1 MGRIVV
7 AVCSLAL
14 LAASCGSD
22 PQQFY
27 TAETEANFL
36 ASCADTSTPEPL
48 ALDADAETRQTR
60 LEEENLRSLQTE
72 ICRCTINS
80 LEQKVGYQRFE
91 EYDSE
96 LRADLSRPLQTA
108 IRIELINCI
117 KQEGAL

>member
-1 MGRIVV
+1 MGRVV
-7 AVCSLAL
+7 AAICSLAL

-48 ALDADAETRQTR
+48 PLDADPAERQTR
-60 LEEENLRSLQTE
+60 LEQENLRALQTQ
-72 ICRCTINS
+72 ICQCTISS
-80 LEQKVGYQRFE
+80 LEQKVGYNRFE

-96 LRADLSRPLQTA
+96 LRADLARPLQTA
-108 IRIELINCI
+108 IRNELINCI

>member
-1 MGRIVV
+1 M
-7 AVCSLAL
+7 SLAL

-27 TAETEANFL
+27 TAETESNFL
-36 ASCADTSTPEPL
+36 ASCANTATPEPL
-48 ALDADAETRQTR
+48 ALDVDADVRTNRQD
-60 LEEENLRSLQTE
+60 EENLRALQNQ
-72 ICRCTINS
+72 ICQCTIDS
-80 LEQKVGYQRFE
+80 LEQKVGYKRFE

>member
-36 ASCADTSTPEPL
+36 ASCADTSTPESL